1 MALTLHH
8 GLRLLRFQ
16 SQFPIGT
23 GMEGAQETAS
33 VQDEPNE
40 APFKTAVDVHFEN
53 APRFDVSD
61 ATGINQYLDTHGYV
75 VIAAVASPA
84 VIAQGKLDF
93 WNHVERVGHLKRSDA
108 TTWDN
113 ENWLP
118 SKKTGIFNTHGINHS
133 SLCWNIRCLPK
144 VKQAFG
150 AVWQTEELI
159 VSFDACNVFRPWSAN
174 RHWKTMGGWWH
185 VDQNALN
192 PDEPRQGKVCVQGL
206 VTLYDTDQTTGGL
219 CVIPGS
225 HRLHDEFCQRVPG
238 AEMMGDFVQIPLG
251 DKVLQEND
259 GLLVGAKAGDLIL
272 WDSRTIHCNTPAL
285 PTSARVT
292 STMPRAAPASEMS
305 AVSALSGALQEPG
318 SLATPWHTPVTR
330 TECQRTDPGES
341 ERRTGDSNQEESAP
355 EVDIIRLVVYVCM
368 LPHSLASPAILEQ
381 RKFQFLAR
389 MGTSHWPVSH
399 SATVETI
406 LSQRIP
412 PCELVDDVIDPA
424 ACSSEMLRLVGYSQ
438 SEITNLRESSQQS
451 PPGSTP
457 GHASC
462 VML

>member
-1 MALTLHH
+1 
-8 GLRLLRFQ
+8 
-16 SQFPIGT
+16 
-23 GMEGAQETAS
+23 MEGAQETAS
-33 VQDEPNE
+33 AQDEPNE
-40 APFKTAVDVHFEN
+40 APFKTAVDVHFES

-93 WNHVERVGHLKRSDA
+93 WNHVERIGHLKRNDA

-144 VKQAFG
+144 VRQAFG

-159 VSFDACNVFRPWSAN
+159 VSFDACNVFRPWSAH

-192 PDEPRQGKVCVQGL
+192 PDEPRRGKVCVQGL

-225 HRLHDEFCQRVPG
+225 HRLHDDFCQRVPG
-238 AEMMGDFVQIPLG
+238 AEMMGDFVQIPLR

-259 GLLVGAKAGDLIL
+259 GRLVGAKAGDLIL

-285 PTSARVT
+285 PTSARVN
-292 STMPRAAPASEMS
+292 STMPRAEPEHRSE
-305 AVSALSGALQEPG
+305 
-318 SLATPWHTPVTR
+318 
-330 TECQRTDPGES
+330 
-341 ERRTGDSNQEESAP
+341 DSNREESAP
-355 EVDIIRLVVYVCM
+355 EDIIRLVVYVCM

-412 PCELVDDVIDPA
+412 PCELVDDVVDPA
-424 ACSSEMLRLVGYSQ
+424 ACSNEMLRLVGYSQ
-438 SEITNLRESSQQS
+438 SEITNLRESSQQH
-451 PPGSTP
+451 PPGPTT